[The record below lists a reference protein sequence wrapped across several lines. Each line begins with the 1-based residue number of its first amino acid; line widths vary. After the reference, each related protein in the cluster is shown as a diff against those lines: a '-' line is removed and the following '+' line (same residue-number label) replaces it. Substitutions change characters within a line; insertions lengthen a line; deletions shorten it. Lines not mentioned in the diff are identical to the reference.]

1 METTAIQSVQEVN
14 ETIVALENIKP
25 SGLNPRKHFDEAS
38 LKELADSIR
47 QKGVLQAIGIRP
59 TAEADQ
65 YEIIFGERR
74 YRASLIAGMETIKA
88 KIFDVSD
95 DKTAQELAVT
105 ENLQRKDVTPIE
117 EANAYQRLIDTG
129 LHDVKSLAVEFGKTE
144 AYIRTRLKFTAL
156 IPEIADLL
164 ETDVITVSVAT
175 EICRYGADI
184 QREVYDKHL
193 KDGLPYNSWRGLKA
207 SDVAKQIERNFTTD
221 LQYYNFDKTLCAS
234 CPHNTNNLL
243 LFCEGGCGNC
253 ANRTCLKEMN
263 TSHIVSEAMELMEQH
278 PNASLCSDPYCS
290 DEAVVE
296 RLVSMGFEV
305 EPIAVRVEYFPTAP
319 DEPQAE
325 QYENTEDYAEAHDS
339 YEQQMSEYTQEFEDV
354 NRRLEAGEITMYVR
368 IGHKNAYLCYVDN
381 AVVQRAVNSQKSE
394 PVLTPIEKLEKQ
406 DVRNKEIALEKT
418 IEDTKKRILDV
429 DMTERKFGADED
441 KMIYF
446 FLLSSVRKENYP
458 ALGIEGDVHAYLT
471 EEDKLSIVANLTA
484 KEKAIIRRDF
494 LIANFKNATRTNAI
508 SSMLIEFAKKHMPQ
522 EFAEIESGHNE
533 TYEKRH
539 QRIEEKKAVLSVKEK
554 ADEVATEDDAP
565 QQEADTPMVDDIPT
579 DDIATTEEVA
589 A

>member
-59 TAEADQ
+59 TAEAGQ

-74 YRASLIAGMETIKA
+74 YRASLMAGMENIKA

-164 ETDVITVSVAT
+164 ETDAITVSVAN
-175 EICRYGADI
+175 EICRYGEDI
-184 QREVYDKHL
+184 QHEVYDKHL
-193 KDGLPYNSWRGLKA
+193 KDGVQYNSWRGLKA

-221 LQYYNFDKTLCAS
+221 LRYYNFDKTLCAS
-234 CPHNTNNLL
+234 CPNNTNNLL

-263 TSHIVSEAMELMEQH
+263 TTHIISSAIELLEQN
-278 PNASLCSDPYCS
+278 PTASICRDAYRSD
-290 DEAVVE
+290 DVAVE
-296 RLVSMGFEV
+296 RLVSLGYDVNTVPMRTEL
-305 EPIAVRVEYFPTAP
+305 YPTAP
-319 DEPQAE
+319 SEPLAE
-325 QYENTEDYAEAHDS
+325 EYEDTEAFAEAHDS
-339 YEQQMSEYTQEFEDV
+339 YEQQMTEYANDCEEI
-354 NRRLEAGEITMYVR
+354 NRRMDAGELSLYVE
-368 IGHKNAYLCYVDN
+368 IGHRDAYLCYIDN

-394 PVLTPIEKLEKQ
+394 PALTPIEKLEKQ

-429 DMTERKFGADED
+429 DMTDRKFGADED

-458 ALGIEGDVHAYLT
+458 ALGIEGDFHAYLS
-471 EEDKLSIVANLTA
+471 EEDKLSIIANLTA

-494 LIANFKNATRTNAI
+494 LIANFKNASRTNAI

-554 ADEVATEDDAP
+554 ADEVATEDDVP
-565 QQEADTPMVDDIPT
+565 QQEADPPMMDDIST

>member
-1 METTAIQSVQEVN
+1 MEPTAIQSVQETN
-14 ETIVALENIKP
+14 VALANIKP
-25 SGLNPRKHFDEAS
+25 SDFNPRKHFDEAS
-38 LKELADSIR
+38 LKELADSIG
-47 QKGVLQAIGIRP
+47 QVGVLQAIGIRP
-59 TAEADQ
+59 TAEAGQ

-74 YRASLIAGMETIKA
+74 YRAALIAGMESIKA

-95 DKTAQELAVT
+95 NKTAQELAVT

-175 EICRYGADI
+175 EICRYGEDI
-184 QREVYDKHL
+184 QHEVYDKHL
-193 KDGLPYNSWRGLKA
+193 KDGVPYNSWRGLKA
-207 SDVAKQIERNFTTD
+207 SDVAKRIERDFTTD
-221 LQYYNFDKTLCAS
+221 LQYYSFDKTLCAS

-263 TSHIVSEAMELMEQH
+263 ISHIVSRAVELLEQN
-278 PNASLCSDPYCS
+278 PTATICRDAYRSD
-290 DEAVVE
+290 DDVVE
-296 RLVSMGFEV
+296 RLVSLGFEV
-305 EPIAVRVEYFPTAP
+305 ETPSVRTEDFPTAP
-319 DEPQAE
+319 EEPKAE
-325 QYENTEDYAEAHDS
+325 EYENTEEFAEAHDE
-339 YEQQMSEYTQEFEDV
+339 YKQQLAEYDQDCEEI
-354 NRRLEAGEITMYVR
+354 NRRLEAGEISLYVE
-368 IGHKNAYLCYVDN
+368 IGQKDASLCYVDN
-381 AVVQRAVNSQKSE
+381 AMAQNFANLTKSE
-394 PVLTPIEKLEKQ
+394 PVLTPVEKLEKQ
-406 DVRNKEIALEKT
+406 DVRNKEIAVEKT

-429 DMTERKFGADED
+429 DMSERKFGADED

-458 ALGIEGDVHAYLT
+458 ALGIEGECHAWLT
-471 EEDKLSIVANLTA
+471 DEQKLSIIANLTA
-484 KEKAIIRRDF
+484 KEKAIIRRDY
-494 LIANFKNATRTNAI
+494 LISNFKNASRTNAI
-508 SSMLIEFAKKHMPQ
+508 SSLLIDFAKKHMP
-522 EFAEIESGHNE
+522 EEYAEIESGHNE

-554 ADEVATEDDAP
+554 ANETATEADVQDP
-565 QQEADTPMVDDIPT
+565 GNQEEDNITADVT
-579 DDIATTEEVA
+579 ATTAEVA

>member
-47 QKGVLQAIGIRP
+47 QKGVLQPIGIRP
-59 TAEADQ
+59 TAEAGQ

-74 YRASLIAGMETIKA
+74 YRASLMAGMETIKA

-278 PNASLCSDPYCS
+278 PNASLCRDPYCS

-305 EPIAVRVEYFPTAP
+305 ETIAVRVENYPIAP

-339 YEQQMSEYTQEFEDV
+339 YEQQMSEYIQEFEDV
-354 NRRLEAGEITMYVR
+354 NHRLEAGEITLYVK
-368 IGHKNAYLCYVDN
+368 IGHKNAYLGYVDN
-381 AVVQRAVNSQKSE
+381 AVVQRAVNSKTSE
-394 PVLTPIEKLEKQ
+394 PILTPIEKLEKQ

-458 ALGIEGDVHAYLT
+458 ALGIEGNIRAYLT

-494 LIANFKNATRTNAI
+494 LIANFKNASRTNAI

-565 QQEADTPMVDDIPT
+565 QQEADTPIVDDIPT

>member
-1 METTAIQSVQEVN
+1 MEPTVIQSVQETN
-14 ETIVALENIKP
+14 VALANIKP
-25 SGLNPRKHFDEAS
+25 SDFNPRKHFDEAS
-38 LKELADSIR
+38 LKELADSIG
-47 QKGVLQAIGIRP
+47 QVGVLQAIGIRP
-59 TAEADQ
+59 TAEAGR

-74 YRASLIAGMETIKA
+74 YRAALMAGMESIKA

-164 ETDVITVSVAT
+164 DADAITVSVAT
-175 EICRYGADI
+175 EICRYGEDI
-184 QREVYDKHL
+184 QHEVYDKHL
-193 KDGLPYNSWRGLKA
+193 KDGVPYNSWRGLKA
-207 SDVAKQIERNFTTD
+207 SDVAKRIERDFTTD
-221 LQYYNFDKTLCAS
+221 LQYYSFDKTLCAS
-234 CPHNTNNLL
+234 CLHNTNNLL

-263 TSHIVSEAMELMEQH
+263 ISHIVSRAVELLEQN
-278 PNASLCSDPYCS
+278 PTATICRDAYRSD
-290 DEAVVE
+290 DDVVE
-296 RLVSMGFEV
+296 RLVSLGFEV
-305 EPIAVRVEYFPTAP
+305 ETPSVRTEDFPTAP
-319 DEPQAE
+319 EEPKAE
-325 QYENTEDYAEAHDS
+325 EYENTEEFAEAHDE
-339 YEQQMSEYTQEFEDV
+339 YKQQLAEYDQDCEEI
-354 NRRLEAGEITMYVR
+354 NRRLEAGEISLYVE
-368 IGHKNAYLCYVDN
+368 IGQKDASLCYVDN
-381 AVVQRAVNSQKSE
+381 AMAQNFANLTKSE
-394 PVLTPIEKLEKQ
+394 PVLTPVEKLEKQ
-406 DVRNKEIALEKT
+406 DVRNKEIAVEKT

-429 DMTERKFGADED
+429 DMSERKFGADED

-458 ALGIEGDVHAYLT
+458 ALGIEGECHAWLT
-471 EEDKLSIVANLTA
+471 DEQKLSIIANLTA
-484 KEKAIIRRDF
+484 KEKAIIRRDY
-494 LIANFKNATRTNAI
+494 LISNFKNASRTNAI
-508 SSMLIEFAKKHMPQ
+508 SSLLIDFAKKHMP
-522 EFAEIESGHNE
+522 EEYAEIENGHNE

-554 ADEVATEDDAP
+554 ANETATEAEVP
-565 QQEADTPMVDDIPT
+565 EADAQDPGNQEEDNITADVT
-579 DDIATTEEVA
+579 ATTAEVA